1 MGLDQHALPVFAG
14 HQTFHPRFGWLKK
27 GLDACAADP
36 NVFNAE
42 DAPLRLGVGKN
53 MVEAIRFWC
62 LATRVIVRV
71 KSPEGKR
78 QYLHVPTKLGQSLL
92 SENGLDP
99 YFEQQGTLWLL
110 HWQATSSRTLLPVW
124 WCAFNELQA
133 LEFDDEQLL
142 ALCEEEIEASTWTA
156 PVRTSVKKDVDC
168 LLRMYSRRRVTG
180 RQTVDDLLDSPF
192 RELGLIQ
199 PSAAEANAFRFARG
213 PKASLPSAVTVY
225 AALDYLARSDIGAGT
240 VSVSR
245 LASDDGGPGRLFKIT
260 DDVILSALEE
270 HLGLGAYSI
279 ASPGGAPQ
287 VVVDLSPE
295 EAATKV
301 LVSYYRPEE
310 SGPTPGWNLAGK
322 THGQQPSA
330 SILS

>member
-78 QYLHVPTKLGQSLL
+78 QYLHVPSKLGQSLL

-110 HWQATSSRTLLPVW
+110 HWQATSSQTLLPVW

-133 LEFDDEQLL
+133 LEFDGATPRSMRGGDRSL
-142 ALCEEEIEASTWTA
+142 
-156 PVRTSVKKDVDC
+156 DVDG
-168 LLRMYSRRRVTG
+168 T
-180 RQTVDDLLDSPF
+180 
-192 RELGLIQ
+192 RENLCQEGC
-199 PSAAEANAFRFARG
+199 R
-213 PKASLPSAVTVY
+213 LPSAHVQSS
-225 AALDYLARSDIGAGT
+225 ARD
-240 VSVSR
+240 R
-245 LASDDGGPGRLFKIT
+245 
-260 DDVILSALEE
+260 
-270 HLGLGAYSI
+270 
-279 ASPGGAPQ
+279 
-287 VVVDLSPE
+287 
-295 EAATKV
+295 
-301 LVSYYRPEE
+301 
-310 SGPTPGWNLAGK
+310 
-322 THGQQPSA
+322 
-330 SILS
+330 